1 MVVPIVLS
9 YHASQNGVGYSRAGV
24 RRGWKSNF
32 QEVVWER
39 VSLQEVYGME
49 NSNPTRKRYTFYKKP
64 IETGRCMYCPLL
76 IVYVKY
82 NVTYFCGDVYFCWVR
97 YIAAYWKSSN
107 TFCLFPKQPAWC
119 HVSPYSLERKTE
131 GIELPWKKNPHWIT
145 QGDLHQVWAPLCI
158 CTGRQVP
165 CRSWNKPL
173 LYSI

>member
-1 MVVPIVLS
+1 MASDIRGLECAEGGKVIFRKWFEKEFLCRKFMVWRIVI
-9 YHASQNGVGYSRAGV
+9 R
-24 RRGWKSNF
+24 
-32 QEVVWER
+32 QEKDTH
-39 VSLQEVYGME
+39 SLKANRNRQMHVLPSANRLCEVH
-49 NSNPTRKRYTFYKKP
+49 
-64 IETGRCMYCPLL
+64 
-76 IVYVKY
+76 
-82 NVTYFCGDVYFCWVR
+82 VTYFCGDVYFCWVR